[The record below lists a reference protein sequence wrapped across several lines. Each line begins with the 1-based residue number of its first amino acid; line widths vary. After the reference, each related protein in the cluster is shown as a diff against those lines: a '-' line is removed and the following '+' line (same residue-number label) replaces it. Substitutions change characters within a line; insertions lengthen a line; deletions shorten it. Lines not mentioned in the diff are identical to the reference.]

1 MKKKLDNKV
10 YEKYCSQGYVLSRS
24 IIDQDQCNK
33 LREYVKKLIDKNPK
47 DEKNILLHSKC
58 IKDLSNLPRTNQL
71 LKQII
76 NAVNAILQIS
86 SLGDLQ
92 LSLSVS
98 K

>member
-47 DEKNILLHSKC
+47 DKKNILLHSKC